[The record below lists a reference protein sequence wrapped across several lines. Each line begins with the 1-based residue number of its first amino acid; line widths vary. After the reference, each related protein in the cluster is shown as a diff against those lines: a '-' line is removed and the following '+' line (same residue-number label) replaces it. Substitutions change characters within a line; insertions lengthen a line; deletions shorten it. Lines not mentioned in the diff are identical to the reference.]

1 MRNLIRSVALLAV
14 LGSRVSIAQ
23 TTGSARSP
31 VGLAN
36 QAVSSWHGQD
46 SRSVYGAPIGHRQPR
61 TSDVLSE
68 NSEDIERLSAE
79 DAVVDRKL
87 NICRGC

>member
-23 TTGSARSP
+23 TIGSATSP
-31 VGLAN
+31 GGTAN
-36 QAVSSWHGQD
+36 QTVSSSHGQD
-46 SRSVYGAPIGHRQPR
+46 LRSIGGAPIGHRQPR
-61 TSDVLSE
+61 TSDFLSE
-68 NSEDIERLSAE
+68 NSEDIARLSAE
-79 DAVVDRKL
+79 DAAVDRKL

>member
-23 TTGSARSP
+23 TIGSARSP
-31 VGLAN
+31 VAN
-36 QAVSSWHGQD
+36 QTVSSWHGQD
-46 SRSVYGAPIGHRQPR
+46 SRSIGGAPIGHRQPR

-68 NSEDIERLSAE
+68 NSKDIARLSAE
-79 DAVVDRKL
+79 DVAVDRKL